1 MVSHPSRPAAT
12 ARTAAGLL
20 VLREAPGNRPA
31 RLSQLRRRL
40 LGAAALAGA
49 LLGAGWPGSAVAA
62 SRAVSVTAVRFWSL
76 GEVTRVAVQ
85 TSGEFRYKYGR
96 LSNPDRIYF
105 DILNSR
111 QRVSRHNPHVINVND
126 GLIGQIRVAQN
137 TRSVTRVALDLVGNV
152 KVTSSQ
158 LANPYRLMIEVRGK
172 PAPSK
177 VSRLKKLPSPARQ
190 KVAASKQPAKPTP
203 SQPVRIVQKPPAA
216 PAVENK
222 QAPQASHAAVDKPAP
237 PKQVASASAPPGKP
251 LAAPRPSPPSNTV
264 AQKAKPAKKTVPAPP
279 VETASALRQPAK
291 TPPAAAPANTRS
303 SSADTAPVKAAS
315 PKPVPAAA
323 GKTSPKPS
331 APGKAVAQTAKPATG
346 GPPEPPTATKTPPA
360 PSAPVQ
366 TARLRPPAAKPAPAA
381 KPRPEAPEVEAV
393 IPQPAKRNRSGARSL
408 TRVLGLKLGRVVI
421 DPGHGG
427 KDTGTIGPTGLRE
440 KDVTLDV
447 AKRLGK
453 LIEERLGS
461 EVVYTRTKDVSV
473 PLEERTRL
481 ANEVGADLFLSI
493 HVNSSRYRSVS
504 GVETFYLNLT
514 RSRADLEVAA
524 RENAGSNKSIHE
536 LSDLVRKIA
545 LDDKVQESRDF
556 AASLQAAVYRWAK
569 KIDRRARNRGVK
581 KAPFVVLIGA
591 KMPSVLVELG
601 FISNPTEE
609 RLMKDPRRRQEIAE
623 ALYEGL
629 AAYASTLSH
638 FQVARA
644 APGEE

>member
-1 MVSHPSRPAAT
+1 
-12 ARTAAGLL
+12 
-20 VLREAPGNRPA
+20 
-31 RLSQLRRRL
+31 
-40 LGAAALAGA
+40 
-49 LLGAGWPGSAVAA
+49 
-62 SRAVSVTAVRFWSL
+62 
-76 GEVTRVAVQ
+76 
-85 TSGEFRYKYGR
+85 
-96 LSNPDRIYF
+96 
-105 DILNSR
+105 
-111 QRVSRHNPHVINVND
+111 
-126 GLIGQIRVAQN
+126 
-137 TRSVTRVALDLVGNV
+137 
-152 KVTSSQ
+152 
-158 LANPYRLMIEVRGK
+158 
-172 PAPSK
+172 
-177 VSRLKKLPSPARQ
+177 
-190 KVAASKQPAKPTP
+190 
-203 SQPVRIVQKPPAA
+203 
-216 PAVENK
+216 
-222 QAPQASHAAVDKPAP
+222 
-237 PKQVASASAPPGKP
+237 
-251 LAAPRPSPPSNTV
+251 
-264 AQKAKPAKKTVPAPP
+264 
-279 VETASALRQPAK
+279 
-291 TPPAAAPANTRS
+291 
-303 SSADTAPVKAAS
+303 
-315 PKPVPAAA
+315 
-323 GKTSPKPS
+323 
-331 APGKAVAQTAKPATG
+331 
-346 GPPEPPTATKTPPA
+346 
-360 PSAPVQ
+360 
-366 TARLRPPAAKPAPAA
+366 
-381 KPRPEAPEVEAV
+381 
-393 IPQPAKRNRSGARSL
+393 
-408 TRVLGLKLGRVVI
+408 VVI

-556 AASLQAAVYRWAK
+556 AAS
-569 KIDRRARNRGVK
+569 VK